1 MERNKDYQL
10 DNKILEIVVWLF
22 AIAIVCMDIKVT
34 FF

>member
-10 DNKILEIVVWLF
+10 DNEIFEMVVWLI
-22 AIAIVCMDIKVT
+22 AIAVVLMDIKVT